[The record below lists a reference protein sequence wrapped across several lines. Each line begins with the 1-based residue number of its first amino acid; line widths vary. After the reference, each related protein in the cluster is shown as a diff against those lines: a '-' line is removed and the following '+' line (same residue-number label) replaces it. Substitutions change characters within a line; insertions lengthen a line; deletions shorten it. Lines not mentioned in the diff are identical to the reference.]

1 MNIKKNLKKR
11 KDHTGMT
18 EAEVG
23 KVQLQARGC
32 KDCRQQQLEG
42 VRKGG
47 SQRSMP
53 LPTPWLPSSR
63 LQSMKD

>member
-1 MNIKKNLKKR
+1 
-11 KDHTGMT
+11 MT

-42 VRKGG
+42 ARKGG